1 MVAIKMQSPPLSLK
15 NDPLSPWKTEAPFQE
30 TISGKIQIPKNVIDA
45 CVLLFL
51 SAIWPPHVQFRAIT
65 EGTTPVNVN
74 DCVCINFSVKGHGEP
89 RNDSPL
95 GSSPHAPPWI
105 DLTPNLSP
113 LTPI

>member
-1 MVAIKMQSPPLSLK
+1 MQSPPLSLK

-65 EGTTPVNVN
+65 EGTTPVVLMNAFVSIFQSK
-74 DCVCINFSVKGHGEP
+74 VTGSLVMIPF
-89 RNDSPL
+89 L
-95 GSSPHAPPWI
+95 GAPPMLPHG
-105 DLTPNLSP
+105 LT
-113 LTPI
+113 